1 VETGVL
7 QYGGMTDIPVKV
19 KISETAAIGSFIALS
34 SRLDCSPYVLNNDFT
49 FRIGRVRESFESMNF
64 KVFPWINM
72 SPVPWTITG
81 KDAYDG
87 MAAARSGMISHGQ
100 STSLII
106 RSLYET
112 RDSLRFLYKVSS
124 EANYDNLV
132 FKLNDS
138 VILKLSGEMPWTRAA
153 IPVEAGMNKIE
164 WTYVKDQSVSNG
176 LDAAWIDLIDFT
188 ETGPVRYI
196 AKDLEVARIVTPY
209 QKSKLGKETVTLK
222 LINPGKDTI
231 NGFNLAYR
239 INNSGNPVTQSFDN
253 TIVPN
258 GDSVTVSFSTKADMS
273 KFGIYNLEAYA
284 YGNDD
289 DYLLNDTLKI
299 KVENNQV
306 SDSVSAYPNPF
317 IDHLSIFVRTDSYDN
332 LTISVINSSGT
343 IMYETEREV
352 FGGPNTLVI
361 SGLNLASSTYY
372 LRIKGTYIERTIPV
386 IRLRK

>member
-1 VETGVL
+1 
-7 QYGGMTDIPVKV
+7 
-19 KISETAAIGSFIALS
+19 
-34 SRLDCSPYVLNNDFT
+34 
-49 FRIGRVRESFESMNF
+49 MNF

-361 SGLNLASSTYY
+361 SGLDLASSTYY
-372 LRIKGTYIERTIPV
+372 VRIKGTYIERTIPV